1 MLHGAR
7 DRGVMNGTKENTS
20 AAFCAELVRTHD
32 FANYATT
39 LFAPL
44 RFRRALLALYAFN
57 VEIVRIREQIT
68 QPLPGEIRLQWWI
81 DMIDGAGR
89 GGVEGNPVAAELLLA
104 IQEHGLPVELLSRLI
119 EAHQFDLYND
129 PMPDMAAFERYLGDT
144 SCALFSLASRVV
156 GQRSEE
162 TDHLARHA
170 GLAAGIAQTIAK
182 FGFDASRRQ
191 SYVPLQLLEQH
202 SADLEQVFAGQ
213 DTSSVR
219 AAIGGLAD
227 EARSHLE
234 VAFGLLPD
242 LPPQSRGVY
251 LPLALVRRALNAGDT
266 DINPFVPRPV
276 SRLRILWTMWRASR
290 TRPFSV

>member
-1 MLHGAR
+1 
-7 DRGVMNGTKENTS
+7 MNGTTENTS

-32 FANYATT
+32 FDNYATT

-44 RFRRALLALYAFN
+44 RCRRALLALYAFN
-57 VEIVRIREQIT
+57 VEIVRVREQIT

-81 DMIDGAGR
+81 DMIGGAGH
-89 GGVEGNPVAAELLLA
+89 GGVEGNPVAAELLLG
-104 IQEHGLPVELLSRLI
+104 IREHGLPVELLSLLI

-129 PMPDMAAFERYLGDT
+129 PMPDMAALEQYLGDT

-156 GQRSEE
+156 GHRSDE

-170 GLAAGIAQTIAK
+170 GLARGMARVVAK
-182 FGFDASRRQ
+182 FGSDASRRQ
-191 SYVPLQLLEQH
+191 SYVPLLLLEQYGV
-202 SADLEQVFAGQ
+202 DLEQMFAGR
-213 DTSSVR
+213 DTPSVR
-219 AAIGGLAD
+219 AAIGELAN

-234 VAFGLLPD
+234 VARGLLPD

-251 LPLALVRRALNAGDT
+251 LPLALVGRLLNDVIGT

-276 SRLRILWTMWRASR
+276 SRLRILWTIWRASH
-290 TRPFSV
+290 TRPFRG

>member
-1 MLHGAR
+1 
-7 DRGVMNGTKENTS
+7 MNGTTENTS

-32 FANYATT
+32 FDNYATT

-44 RFRRALLALYAFN
+44 RYRRALLALYAFN
-57 VEIVRIREQIT
+57 VEIVRVREQIT

-81 DMIDGAGR
+81 DMVSGAGH

-104 IQEHGLPVELLSRLI
+104 IRDHGLPVELLSRLI

-129 PMPDMAAFERYLGDT
+129 PMPDMTALERYLGDT

-156 GQRSEE
+156 GHRSDE

-170 GLAAGIAQTIAK
+170 GLAGGMARVIAK

-191 SYVPLQLLEQH
+191 SYVPLPLLEQH
-202 SADLEQVFAGQ
+202 GVDLEQMFAGR
-213 DTSSVR
+213 DTPSLR
-219 AAIGGLAD
+219 AAIGKLAD

-234 VAFGLLPD
+234 VALGLLPN

-251 LPLALVRRALNAGDT
+251 LPLVIVRRALDVIGP
-266 DINPFVPRPV
+266 DINPFVPRLV
-276 SRLRILWTMWRASR
+276 SRLRILWTMWWALR
-290 TRPFSV
+290 TRPFRVFHRFTER